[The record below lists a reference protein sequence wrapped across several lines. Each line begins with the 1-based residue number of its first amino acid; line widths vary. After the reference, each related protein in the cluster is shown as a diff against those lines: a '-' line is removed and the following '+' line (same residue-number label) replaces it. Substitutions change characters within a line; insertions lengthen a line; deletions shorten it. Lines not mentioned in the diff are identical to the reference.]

1 MAVNTY
7 APLLSEILT
16 KIHGAKTKAQKVK
29 ILKENNTLAMR
40 QILIW
45 AFDPNVESALPEGAP
60 PYIENDAP
68 AGTEHTRLDQEADK
82 LYRFV
87 KGGQDSLQSMKR
99 ETLFVQ
105 MLEGLSQGEAEVVV
119 AAKDKKLHQVYKGL
133 SAVVVREAFE
143 WNEEFYNPNK

>member
-105 MLEGLSQGEAEVVV
+105 MLEGLHADEAKLLINI
-119 AAKDKKLHQVYKGL
+119 KDKKLHQVYKGL
-133 SAVVVREAFE
+133 SSAVVKEGLGLDDDYKVV
-143 WNEEFYNPNK
+143 

>member
-29 ILKENNTLAMR
+29 ILRENNTLAMR

-105 MLEGLSQGEAEVVV
+105 MLEGLHADEAKLLINI
-119 AAKDKKLHQVYKGL
+119 KDKKLHQVYKGL
-133 SAVVVREAFE
+133 SSAVVKEGLGLDDDYKVV
-143 WNEEFYNPNK
+143 

>member
-29 ILKENNTLAMR
+29 ILRENNTLAMR

-45 AFDPNVESALPEGAP
+45 AFDPNVESALPDGAP

-105 MLEGLSQGEAEVVV
+105 MLEGLHADEAKLLINI
-119 AAKDKKLHQVYKGL
+119 KDKKLHQVYKGL
-133 SAVVVREAFE
+133 SSAVVKEGLGLDDDYKVV
-143 WNEEFYNPNK
+143 

>member
-1 MAVNTY
+1 MAEKTY

-45 AFDPNVESALPEGAP
+45 AFDPNVESALPDGAP

-105 MLEGLSQGEAEVVV
+105 MLEGLHADEAKLLINI
-119 AAKDKKLHQVYKGL
+119 KDKKLHQVYKGL
-133 SAVVVREAFE
+133 SSAVVKEGLGLDDDYKVV
-143 WNEEFYNPNK
+143 